1 MKQNGLVLA
10 GISLVA
16 LLTVGFLS
24 IRQAGQ
30 LLFRPTEQL
39 KGQVTRQLDSLDA
52 RIVKTLLLPAA
63 QGAAPDELRRAFLA
77 CRKLYKGIEPFSEY
91 FFPATSRLINGPPLP
106 EIEAEENKAFEPEG
120 FQVIEELLYPEV
132 DTTQREVLTAE
143 IRKLR
148 REVARCRQLW
158 AVTTVTDAHVF
169 DALRLQVFRVMTL
182 GISGFDTPL
191 CQTAIPE
198 AAVSMQH
205 IRQYLHGYAKTQP
218 AGDTLIRQLEAAVV
232 YLNQHPDFNS
242 FDRARFIRQYANPV
256 SEQLL
261 ALQQKLSVP
270 VLTDRRPLRSS
281 AATLFAVGAFDAD
294 AYATTAGARMNPA
307 KVELGRKL
315 FSDPVLSA
323 NNQRSCAGCHQP
335 DRAFTDGLAKNTT
348 LTGNGLVARNTPTLL
363 NAALQAGQFYDM
375 RTPTLES
382 QSFDVVHNTGEMNGS
397 LRQVA
402 ADLQRSPEYVALF
415 KKAFPAHR
423 GAIEPAQ
430 IQNALAGYER
440 TLLSFNS
447 RFDHYMRGN
456 DRALSAEEIYGFNLF
471 MGKAKCG
478 ICHFMPLF
486 NGTVPPGFTKTE
498 SEVIGVPAGA
508 DNKTLDTDI
517 GRYAYVKVE
526 PLKHAFKT
534 PTLRHIG
541 QTAPYMHNGIYRT
554 LEQVV
559 DFYDK
564 GGGTGLGF
572 ELDNQ
577 TLPAEPLSLT
587 RGEKKALIAFLKAL

>member
-10 GISLVA
+10 GICLVA
-16 LLTVGFLS
+16 VLTVSFLS
-24 IRQAGQ
+24 IRQSGQ
-30 LLFRPTEQL
+30 PLFRPAEQL
-39 KGQVTRQLDSLDA
+39 KGQVARQLDSLDM
-52 RIVKTLLLPAA
+52 RLEQTLLIPAA
-63 QGAAPDELRRAFLA
+63 NGATPDELRRAFLD
-77 CRKLYKGIEPFSEY
+77 CRRIYKGIEPFSEY

-120 FQVIEELLYPEV
+120 FQVIEELLYPEF
-132 DTTQREVLTAE
+132 DTTQREVLTGE
-143 IRKLR
+143 TRKLR

-158 AVTTVTDAHVF
+158 AVTEVTDAHVF
-169 DALRLQVFRVMTL
+169 DALRLQVFRILTL

-191 CQTAIPE
+191 CQAAIPE

-205 IRQYLHGYAKTQP
+205 IRLYLHGYAKTQP
-218 AGDTLIRQLEAAVV
+218 AGDTLIHQLEAAVA

-242 FDRARFIRQYANPV
+242 FDRARFIRNYANPV

-261 ALQQKLSVP
+261 AFQQKLSVP
-270 VLTDRRPLRSS
+270 VLTDRRPLRPS
-281 AATLFAVGAFDAD
+281 AATLFENGAFDAD
-294 AYATTAGARMNPA
+294 AYATTADARMNPA
-307 KVELGRKL
+307 KVALGRKL
-315 FSDPVLSA
+315 FFDPVLSG
-323 NNQRSCAGCHQP
+323 NSQRSCAGCHQP
-335 DRAFTDGLAKNTT
+335 GRAFTDGLVKSKT
-348 LTGNGLVARNTPTLL
+348 LTGDGLVARNTPTLL
-363 NAALQAGQFYDM
+363 NAALQAAQFYDM

-402 ADLQRSPEYVALF
+402 ADLQRSPAYVALF

-423 GAIEPAQ
+423 GAIEPAH
-430 IQNALAGYER
+430 IQNALAAYER
-440 TLLSFNS
+440 TLVSLNS

-456 DRALSAEEIYGFNLF
+456 DRALSAEEVYGFNLF

-486 NGTVPPGFTKTE
+486 NGTVPPTFAKTE
-498 SEVIGVPAGA
+498 SEVIGVPAAA
-508 DNKTLDTDI
+508 DNKKPDTDI

-526 PLKHAFKT
+526 PLKYAFKT

-541 QTAPYMHNGIYRT
+541 QTAPYMHNGVYRT
-554 LEQVV
+554 LEEVV
-559 DFYDK
+559 DFYDQ

-572 ELDNQ
+572 VLDNQ
-577 TLPAEPLSLT
+577 TLPAEPLKLT
-587 RGEKKALIAFLKAL
+587 KGEKKALVAFLKAL